1 MPTSCL
7 KLHGEILSCS
17 VILLFL
23 FRDSFLP
30 KQRHMMYVI
39 CLFFQGEFDAIVFIL
54 IWRDQDGLERREGHP
69 GRVQQEQH
77 MFPFGT
83 CDTCY
88 KPIFMAITLE
98 IFLF

>member
-1 MPTSCL
+1 MKT
-7 KLHGEILSCS
+7 KLGILF
-17 VILLFL
+17 FL